1 MSLRGV
7 DLVSRNHFTPHNN
20 PSMAK
25 LDDRKIRWI
34 IHEKMRGR
42 GTGELALIQR
52 ITPRRVKQLWQDYK
66 RNGTIPVL
74 KKPGRPRGASVH
86 LHEAA
91 LVLKV
96 YDELKV
102 NALTLEHVLR
112 DTYGVKLPHNRIH
125 MILKEAGRALP
136 QLSKQKR
143 RKWVRY
149 EREHS
154 MSLWHMDWKQ
164 LSDSRWW
171 IAAEDDAS
179 RLIVG
184 YGVFQEATAEHTI
197 HVLKQAIDKH
207 GRPRELL
214 TDRGSQFCAN
224 ESERR
229 EKGISQF
236 EAYLAEQGIKHIL
249 CRVNHPQTN
258 GKLERFYGVYEQKRH
273 QFKTI
278 DEYVHWHNEIKPH
291 LSLNIETLETPI
303 QAFHRK
309 QPLENTEAIQ
319 TIQDAK

>member
-1 MSLRGV
+1 MV
-7 DLVSRNHFTPHNN
+7 
-20 PSMAK
+20 K
-25 LDDRKIRWI
+25 LNERKIRWI
-34 IHEKMRGR
+34 IQQKLGGS
-42 GTGELALIQR
+42 GTGEIALIQR
-52 ITPRRVKQLWQDYK
+52 VSRRRVEQLWQTY
-66 RNGTIPVL
+66 RWTGVLPTL
-74 KKPGRPRGASVH
+74 KKPGRPSKASVS
-86 LHEAA
+86 LQDATLILET
-91 LVLKV
+91 
-96 YDELKV
+96 YDKLKV
-102 NALTLEHVLR
+102 NALTLETVLKHNH
-112 DTYGVKLPHNRIH
+112 GLNLPHNSIH
-125 MILKEAGRALP
+125 TILKENGRAMP
-136 QLSKQKR
+136 QRSKQKR

-154 MSLWHMDWKQ
+154 MNLWHMDWKQ
-164 LSDSRWW
+164 LWDGRWW

-197 HVLKQAIDKH
+197 HVLKQAITKH
-207 GRPRELL
+207 GRPREIL
-214 TDRGSQFCAN
+214 TDRGSQFYAN
-224 ESERR
+224 EGERR

-236 EAYLAEQGIKHIL
+236 EQYLADNGIKHIL

-309 QPLENTEAIQ
+309 LPLEKTETIQ
-319 TIQDAK
+319 TIQDAKQ